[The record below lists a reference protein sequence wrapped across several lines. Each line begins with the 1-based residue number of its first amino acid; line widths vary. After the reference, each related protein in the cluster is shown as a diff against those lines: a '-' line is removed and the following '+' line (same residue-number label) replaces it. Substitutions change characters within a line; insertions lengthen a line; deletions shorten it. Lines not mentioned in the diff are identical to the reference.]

1 MNVTITIAGPLA
13 AACSIYKALTGQA
26 QTGVTVAPTLP
37 PVNTALSGRTS
48 CQFLAVQN
56 DPSTTTSL
64 VFYGDANVKGDGTC
78 QAQTLAVGATYIKA
92 TSSVNGVS
100 LINSFLN
107 ANGAAKVNIDVN
119 YV

>member
-1 MNVTITIAGPLA
+1 MNVTLTIAGPLA

-26 QTGVTVAPTLP
+26 QTGVTVTPALP
-37 PVNTALSGRTS
+37 PITTNQSGRGS

-78 QAQTLAVGATYIKA
+78 QAQSIAVGVTYIKH
-92 TSSVNGVS
+92 SSSINAVS